1 MIKKTILAALVMCV
15 AMTGFAQDT
24 TRVETVEHSMDKFR
38 VETGSFWS
46 NWYVSLGGG
55 AQVYCGDHDDEAPF
69 KDRLAPALDV
79 AVGKWFTP
87 VIGVRLMYS
96 GLQMRGAAQAFWSM
110 DAAPE
115 KHDNVYSTG
124 VEVPGKGGH
133 DYWLYKSKFN
143 MGNVHADVMF
153 NLLNLFGG
161 YNENRKWDL
170 SPYVGLGIAMIYD
183 SPTLYEYSGNAGLLT
198 SWNFSKALALNLDI
212 HGMIVKDHFDNEVGR
227 RSSEGAVSAT
237 LGLTY
242 KFKPRGWD
250 RSKTIYNTAYIENDD
265 LLEKLNEMMAKNE
278 QLQKELDA
286 NEKLRVETVTKT
298 IAGDYLVIFEKNK
311 IELSNEARA
320 NLGMLATV
328 IKLGDPAAVY
338 SITGYA
344 DSGTGDAE
352 KNEYLSKGRAENVY
366 NCLINEFG
374 INEKQ
379 LVVDYKGGVDNM
391 FYDDPRLSR
400 SVIIS
405 LQK

>member
-46 NWYVSLGGG
+46 NWFISLGGG

-96 GLQMRGAAQAFWSM
+96 GLQMKGATQGQ
-110 DAAPE
+110 D
-115 KHDNVYSTG
+115 YRTG
-124 VEVPGKGGH
+124 EAVDGKGGH
-133 DYWLYKSKFN
+133 GFWLYKSKFN

-250 RSKTIYNTAYIENDD
+250 RSKTIYNTTYIENEN

-374 INEKQ
+374 INEKL

>member
-46 NWYVSLGGG
+46 NWFISLGGG

-96 GLQMRGAAQAFWSM
+96 GLQMKGAAQEFVSKEVAP
-110 DAAPE
+110 DA
-115 KHDNVYSTG
+115 HDKIYSTG

-250 RSKTIYNTAYIENDD
+250 RSKTIYNTTYIENEN

-320 NLGMLATV
+320 NLGMLAAV

-366 NCLINEFG
+366 NCLIKEFG
-374 INEKQ
+374 IDEKQ